1 MWNGRHI
8 EMSVNILDSRN
19 NNNAIGLTLTL
30 ISVDII
36 SEYLIFDD
44 DTF

>member
-1 MWNGRHI
+1 MY
-8 EMSVNILDSRN
+8 VNILDSRKN